1 MNNAFLLSGEPGSGK
16 TTIIKEVL
24 RRAGSSAGGFYTE
37 EIRLEGA
44 REGFRIVSLDG
55 EEAVLAHISIRG
67 PHRVGKYGVDV
78 DSLDK
83 LAVAAVRAAVRTRD
97 IVVIDE
103 IGKMELFSVRFREA
117 VTEALESGKKVLGT
131 IMLASHPWAD
141 ATKRRPGV
149 EVVLVTRANRGSV
162 VERVLEWLESGSL

>member
-1 MNNAFLLSGEPGSGK
+1 MRNALLLSGEPGSGK
-16 TTIIKEVL
+16 TTIIKEAL
-24 RRAGSSAGGFYTE
+24 RTAGSSAGGFYTE
-37 EIRLEGA
+37 EIRRGPA
-44 REGFRIVSLDG
+44 REGFSIVTLDG
-55 EEAVLAHISIRG
+55 DKAVLAHISIRG

-78 DSLDK
+78 DSLDRV
-83 LAVAAVRAAVRTRD
+83 AVAAVTTAVRTRD

-103 IGKMELFSVRFREA
+103 IGKMELLSVHFREA

-149 EVVLVTRANRGSV
+149 KVVLVTRANRGFA
-162 VERVLEWLESGSL
+162 VERVLEWLESGRL